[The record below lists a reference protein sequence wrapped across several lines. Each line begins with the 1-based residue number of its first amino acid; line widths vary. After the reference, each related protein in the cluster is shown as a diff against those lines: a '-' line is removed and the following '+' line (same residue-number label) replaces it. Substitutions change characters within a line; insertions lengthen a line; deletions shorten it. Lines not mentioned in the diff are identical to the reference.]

1 MNHPL
6 GQKATT
12 RNMNMAANLTLGTSL
27 IVAGLLLAACTIETN
42 SEAEAKAAKIV
53 IDDFWNAISA
63 QDVDLLSRAV
73 AHDEKLVVF
82 GTDAAERWIGSSAFL
97 SAEEQ
102 MMQVFD
108 VVSLNRREE
117 TFQMNS
123 RGAVAWFSTVFDLEI
138 DVDGEVTSLRGLRTT
153 GVLEKRNDAWVVV
166 QAHTS
171 VPVAGQA
178 IEY

>member
-1 MNHPL
+1 
-6 GQKATT
+6 
-12 RNMNMAANLTLGTSL
+12 MAVNLKLFTSL
-27 IVAGLLLAACTIETN
+27 VVAGLLLASCTVETG
-42 SEAEAKAAKIV
+42 SEAEERAAKIV
-53 IDDFWNAISA
+53 VDDFWKAIST
-63 QDVDLLSRAV
+63 QDVDLLSRAI
-73 AHDEKLVVF
+73 AHDEELVVF
-82 GTDAAERWIGSSAFL
+82 GTDAAEHWIGSSAFL

-117 TFQMNS
+117 TFQIHS
-123 RGAVAWFSTVFDLEI
+123 RGGVAWFSTVFDLEI
-138 DVDGEVTSLRGLRTT
+138 DVDGEVASFVGLRTT
-153 GVLEKRNDAWVVV
+153 GVLEKRNDAWVIV